1 MEEIQL
7 KDGEIANASFTDYL
21 LPTTLDMPKVEVE
34 LVEEPEPGTPF
45 GAKGVGEPSNVVAP
59 AAIVSAL
66 RNALGRELPRIPVR
80 PDDLVGLR
88 EPVGIP
94 PRPPFPE
101 RPSREPS
108 PASAGIPRTGEP

>member
-1 MEEIQL
+1 
-7 KDGEIANASFTDYL
+7 
-21 LPTTLDMPKVEVE
+21 MPKVEIE

-45 GAKGVGEPSNVVAP
+45 GAKGIGEPSNVVAP

-66 RNALGRELPRIPVR
+66 RNALGRELHRIPVR

-88 EPVGIP
+88 EPAGIP
-94 PRPPFPE
+94 PWPPFPQ

-108 PASAGIPRTGEP
+108 PATAGVQRTGEP